1 MEEKILLVDGHSL
14 LFRAFY
20 GMPLSMTAPDG
31 THTNA
36 IYGFLSIFRKVME
49 EEKPNFVAVAFDT
62 RKKTFRH
69 EMFEGYKGTRKPA
82 PPEFHEQL
90 PVMKEVLDAMG
101 IQVVTLPGFEA
112 DDILGTLARKA
123 EAEGVA
129 PRILSG
135 DRDLLQIATEKTQII
150 LPKTK
155 GGETLYE
162 RYFAD
167 DVKREMGV
175 TPAEFIDMKA
185 LMGDS
190 SDNIPGLPGVGPKTA
205 SAIIAAYHS
214 IENAKAHE
222 AEITPKKARLAM
234 EEHFELAELSKQ
246 LATICTDAPL
256 EVSVRDLSPGDPTS
270 PAVRE
275 IYRKLG
281 FRSLLAAFAEKKEE
295 TKPLTFRRVLTFAEG
310 EEILQRAAKAERIG
324 LSVVAGKKEIY
335 AVGLAF
341 SEESVAFSVGGV
353 FSEKELCRQ
362 LGELAKNVPHI
373 ASANVKELLKHLT
386 FTAKAPTVTEDGW
399 ISSDVPEDIER
410 LFGTAET
417 SAVDPFEEIYSRFAP
432 KKEPVSV
439 ETPGNETVSFGET
452 LTAQNTESE
461 AVSGAELRETP
472 FCANSDVCDA
482 ENTCLAQDVSKYFD
496 AVIAAYL
503 IDPLKSDWDFGA
515 IAGGYLQMTVPG
527 RSELLGKKTPDEF
540 LAAAR
545 KKGGEDKAMETIAEV
560 AAMEAAVSLRAE
572 DALLAKL
579 RELEMEKLFREIE
592 MPLVPVLAQM
602 ELSGIFASREALLAY
617 GESLQNRIDAL
628 EAAIYEAAGETFNIN
643 SPKQLGTIL
652 FEKMHL
658 PGGKKTKT
666 GYSTAADVLE
676 ALAPD
681 TPIVAKILEYRTYTK
696 LKSTYAD
703 GLIPCIDADGRI
715 RTSFNQTIT
724 ATGRL
729 SSTDPNLQNI
739 PMRMELGRQIRKC
752 FFPKEGCVFVD
763 ADYSQ
768 IELRI
773 LAHMSGDEKLIE
785 AYKNARDIH
794 RATAAEVFHVPFDEV
809 TDELRRKAKAVNFG
823 IVYGISSF
831 GLSQGL
837 SISRQEA
844 SAYIKEYFS
853 TYPRI
858 QAFLQHLVLEA
869 KRTGAATSMF
879 GRRRPVPELKSANF
893 AQRSFGERI
902 AMNSPIQG
910 SAADIIKIAMVRVS
924 RRLLEEQMQAK
935 LILQIHD
942 ELLIEAPKEEA
953 ERAKAILEEEM
964 KAAADLSVTLET
976 DCHIGADWYEA
987 K

>member
-36 IYGFLSIFRKVME
+36 VYGFLAIFRKVLE
-49 EEKPNFVAVAFDT
+49 EERPAYVAVAFDT
-62 RKKTFRH
+62 REKTFRH
-69 EMFEGYKGTRKPA
+69 ERFEDYKGTRKPA

-90 PVMKEVLDAMG
+90 PLIKEVLDAMG
-101 IQVVTLPGFEA
+101 ITVVTLPGFEA
-112 DDILGTLARKA
+112 DDILGTLARRG
-123 EAEGVA
+123 EAEGLA

-135 DRDLLQIATEKTQII
+135 DRDLLQIASDKTQII

-167 DVKREMGV
+167 DVVREMGV
-175 TPAEFIDMKA
+175 TPKEFIDMKA

-205 SAIIAAYHS
+205 SAIIAKYHS

-222 AEITPKKARLAM
+222 DEITPKKARQSM
-234 EEHFELAELSKQ
+234 EEHYDLAELSKE

-256 EVSVRDLSPGDPTS
+256 PVSIRDLTPGDPQS

-281 FRSLLAAFAEKKEE
+281 FRSLLAAFAKTREEKKN
-295 TKPLTFRRVLTFAEG
+295 LTFRAAGTFAEL
-310 EEILQRAAKAERIG
+310 EEALLKAENAEAIG
-324 LSVVAGKKEIY
+324 LSVVAGKKEVY

-341 SEESVAFSVGGV
+341 SEETVAFPVGGRLA
-353 FSEKELCRQ
+353 EKEVLGQ
-362 LGELAKNVPHI
+362 LAGLVQTAPHV
-373 ASANVKELLKHLT
+373 ASANVKDLFKLLPLS
-386 FTAKAPTVTEDGW
+386 ASAPRQMEMDGEGW
-399 ISSDVPEDIER
+399 ISADVPEDIAR
-410 LFGTAET
+410 LFSDGETAAEDSFEKIYRRFET
-417 SAVDPFEEIYSRFAP
+417 RADADDSLSVSAGNEIKRLSDEPALAVDASRF
-432 KKEPVSV
+432 
-439 ETPGNETVSFGET
+439 
-452 LTAQNTESE
+452 
-461 AVSGAELRETP
+461 
-472 FCANSDVCDA
+472 
-482 ENTCLAQDVSKYFD
+482 FD

-515 IAGGYLQMTVPG
+515 IAGGYLGITMPG
-527 RSELLGKKTPDEF
+527 RSELLGKKSPDEF
-540 LAAAR
+540 LAAAV
-545 KKGGEDKAMETIAEV
+545 KKDGGAKARETLLEV
-560 AAMEAAVSLRAE
+560 AAMEAAVSLRAKRP
-572 DALLAKL
+572 LLEKL
-579 RELEMEKLFREIE
+579 RELGMEKLFLEVE
-592 MPLVPVLAQM
+592 MPLVPVLASM
-602 ELSGIFASREALLAY
+602 ECAGILASREALLAY
-617 GESLQNRIDAL
+617 GEMLQKRIDEL
-628 EAAIYEAAGETFNIN
+628 EAAIYEEAGEEFNIN
-643 SPKQLGTIL
+643 SPKQLGVIL

-681 TPIVAKILEYRTYTK
+681 APIVAHILEYRTYTK

-703 GLIPCIDADGRI
+703 GLISCIDEDGRI
-715 RTSFNQTIT
+715 RTTFNQTIT

-844 SAYIKEYFS
+844 AAYIKEYFA

-858 QAFLQHLVLEA
+858 HVFLQHLVTNA
-869 KRTGAATSMF
+869 KKVGAAYSMF
-879 GRRRPVPELKSANF
+879 GRRRPVPELASSNF

-910 SAADIIKIAMVRVS
+910 SAADIIKIAMVRVF
-924 RRLLEEQMQAK
+924 RRLKEENMQAR

-942 ELLIEAPKEEA
+942 ELLIEAPAEEA
-953 ERAKAILEEEM
+953 EKAKALLEEEM
-964 KAAADLSVTLET
+964 KAAAEMEVTLET